1 MVFIIIHFKKGENML
16 EKNGFDKTIVDGQ
29 LNNTNKNDHS
39 NVKCLL
45 KDVDTKKTYKIEK
58 FPFILGRSKDCNLA
72 FSDDHKLSRIHCIIY
87 KKNNSFILEDL
98 GSTNGTKLDNLTIK
112 KAILKPG
119 NVISIGDK
127 MLVFILR

>member
-1 MVFIIIHFKKGENML
+1 ML

-29 LNNTNKNDHS
+29 LKDFNGGKDNDS
-39 NVKCLL
+39 EIFL
-45 KDVDTKKTYKIEK
+45 KDINTQKTYKIEK
-58 FPFILGRSKDCNLA
+58 FPFIMGRSKDCNLA
-72 FSDDHKLSRIHCIIY
+72 FNKDHKLSRIHCIIY
-87 KKNNSFILEDL
+87 KKNRAYIIEDL

-119 NVISIGDK
+119 NVISIGDR